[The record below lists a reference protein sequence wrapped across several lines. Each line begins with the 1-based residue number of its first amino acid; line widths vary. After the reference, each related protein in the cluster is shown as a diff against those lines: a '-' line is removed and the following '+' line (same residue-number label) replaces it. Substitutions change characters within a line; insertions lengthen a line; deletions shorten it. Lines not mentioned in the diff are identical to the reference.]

1 LARSVEAR
9 SSLIHGV
16 THDVKNPLG
25 AAKGYAELLEEG
37 IGGPLSSEQVAMVR
51 RVRRLVDVAL
61 GTIAELLDV
70 AAADAGRLSFER
82 APAEIG
88 TIVDELADD
97 YRAASTEK
105 QIEMVVTRPT
115 QPMVIMTDAARVR
128 RIIAN
133 MVSNAIKYTPPG
145 GRIVLSTRAPDGDPR
160 VGICV
165 VDNGP
170 GIPPDLR
177 DRIFDEFY
185 RAPGTQGSTTGSGL
199 GLAISR
205 RLARALGG
213 DIEVGEA
220 EGGGAQFTMWLPA

>member
-1 LARSVEAR
+1 
-9 SSLIHGV
+9 
-16 THDVKNPLG
+16 
-25 AAKGYAELLEEG
+25 
-37 IGGPLSSEQVAMVR
+37 
-51 RVRRLVDVAL
+51 
-61 GTIAELLDV
+61 
-70 AAADAGRLSFER
+70 
-82 APAEIG
+82 
-88 TIVDELADD
+88 
-97 YRAASTEK
+97 
-105 QIEMVVTRPT
+105 VVTRPT

-145 GRIVLSTRAPDGDPR
+145 GRIVLSTRAPDG
-160 VGICV
+160 V
-165 VDNGP
+165 
-170 GIPPDLR
+170 PPDLR

-220 EGGGAQFTMWLPA
+220 